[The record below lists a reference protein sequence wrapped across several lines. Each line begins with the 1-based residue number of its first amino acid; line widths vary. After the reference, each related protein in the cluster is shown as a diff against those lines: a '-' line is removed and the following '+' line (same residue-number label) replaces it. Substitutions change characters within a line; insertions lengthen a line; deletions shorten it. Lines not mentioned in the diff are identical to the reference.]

1 MFHMKK
7 WQNDL
12 LHIIKWWH
20 SWLAALTVQI
30 ITICQEL
37 LFHDHM
43 LSPALLSITDIW
55 YIPAPHQWTNNH
67 VLVHETMAGSDN
79 ISTNKQWCV
88 ITIHHNKYYPSL
100 QNIKKQYLSLNLW
113 KIVKMN
119 SRANILAFQSNM
131 QRPKVKVT
139 IDM

>member
-12 LHIIKWWH
+12 LQIIKWWH

-37 LFHDHM
+37 LLHDHM
-43 LSPALLSITDIW
+43 CHQRSSLSLIYDISPPL
-55 YIPAPHQWTNNH
+55 ISGQAC
-67 VLVHETMAGSDN
+67 ACSRDSGRADN

-139 IDM
+139 IDI